1 MHAGP
6 VGMPAAH
13 GDREFG
19 DRVFGDR
26 VFGDRVFGDRVF
38 GDRGIARGEDSRVR
52 HRAISCPG
60 HPPPRLR

>member
-1 MHAGP
+1 MHAGS

-19 DRVFGDR
+19 DRE
-26 VFGDRVFGDRVF
+26 F